1 MIKTQLAVN
10 KLLFLVLGIAILY
23 VGKPF
28 LIPVALAGVLATLF
42 VGIAKKLETRGLN
55 RALSSL
61 IGVLLIVLAFAT
73 IIALLVWRLSDFS
86 ENLAGMQE
94 RVLALFEKLKT
105 WINQTLGISSDQQ
118 AALVDKA
125 EQSIGS
131 SGGSGTILS
140 FAGGTM
146 SILVD
151 SLLVLVYTFLFL
163 LYRSRL
169 KNFILKLVDNTKKNQ
184 TEKIINKSADVSK
197 NYLAGLALM
206 IVMLWILY
214 GIGFSVVGVKNAL
227 FFAILCGVL
236 EIVPFVGNITG
247 TSLTVLATVAQGGGS
262 DKIIGVLIVYLTVQ
276 FVQTYILEPL
286 VVGDQVNIN
295 PLFTIIALVLGE
307 LIWGIGGMVLAIP
320 LLGIIKI
327 ICDNVPALQPFGYLI
342 GTDRKKKKSFF
353 RSKQAS

>member
-1 MIKTQLAVN
+1 MIKIQLVVY
-10 KLLFLVLGIAILY
+10 KLLFLVLATAILY

-42 VGIAKKLETRGLN
+42 VGIAKKLETWGLN

-73 IIALLVWRLSDFS
+73 IIALLVWRLSNFS
-86 ENLAGMQE
+86 ENLEGMQE
-94 RVLALFEKLKT
+94 QVLNLFERLKA
-105 WINQTLGISSDQQ
+105 WIDQTLGISSDQQ
-118 AALVDKA
+118 EALVNGA
-125 EQSIGS
+125 EQSIGN
-131 SGGSGTILS
+131 GGGTSTLLT
-140 FAGGTM
+140 FASGTM

-151 SLLVLVYTFLFL
+151 SVLVLVYTFLFL
-163 LYRSRL
+163 FYRSRI
-169 KNFILKLVDNTKKNQ
+169 KNFILKLVDNAKKDR
-184 TEKIINKSADVSK
+184 TEKIIYKSVDVSK

-206 IVMLWILY
+206 IAMLWILY
-214 GIGFSVVGVKNAL
+214 GVGFSVVGVENAL
-227 FFAILCGVL
+227 FFAVLCGIL

-247 TSLTVLATVAQGGGS
+247 TSLTVLATVAQGGAS
-262 DKIIGVLIVYLTVQ
+262 DKIIGVIIVYLAVQ

-353 RSKQAS
+353 RFR

>member
-10 KLLFLVLGIAILY
+10 KLLLLVLVIAILY

-28 LIPVALAGVLATLF
+28 LVPIALAGVLATLF
-42 VGIAKKLETRGLN
+42 VGIAKRLEDRGLN

-86 ENLAGMQE
+86 ENLTGMQE
-94 RVLALFEKLKT
+94 RVLALFEKLKA
-105 WINQTLGISSDQQ
+105 WMDQTLGISSDQQ

-131 SGGSGTILS
+131 SGGSSTILS
-140 FAGGTM
+140 FASGTM

-262 DKIIGVLIVYLTVQ
+262 DKIIGVLVVYLVVQ